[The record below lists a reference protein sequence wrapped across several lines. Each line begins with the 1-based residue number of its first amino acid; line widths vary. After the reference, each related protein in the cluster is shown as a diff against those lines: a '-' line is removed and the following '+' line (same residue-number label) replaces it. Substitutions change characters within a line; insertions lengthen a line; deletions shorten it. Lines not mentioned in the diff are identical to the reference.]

1 LIPYKDLEIG
11 TELGRG
17 NFGVVN
23 KAEWNG
29 ATCVIKQ
36 LLADDE
42 KSKQEFFKELATLD
56 KLRMSPH
63 PNIVRFLGYVE
74 NPLCLVVE
82 YVPDGDLSSL
92 ISSGKFSITF
102 FSFLKISKEFAAAM
116 LHAHKMNIIHC
127 DLAARNLLVE
137 TRGKEFSI
145 KVSDF
150 GMAKYSESGEYDLK
164 VNSVIPI
171 RWCAPEIL
179 KIRKFTKAGDVWSYG
194 VVLWEIL
201 SQSLP
206 YYQIL
211 SNQEVLEGIAKGTIS
226 LEKPNEVFDERI
238 WQIMQKCWN
247 RDSDQRITFAE
258 IVQSLKEIQ
267 VSKEPESPSNNNN
280 NNNNG
285 PRGQSFY
292 NFSQ

>member
-1 LIPYKDLEIG
+1 
-11 TELGRG
+11 
-17 NFGVVN
+17 
-23 KAEWNG
+23 
-29 ATCVIKQ
+29 
-36 LLADDE
+36 
-42 KSKQEFFKELATLD
+42 
-56 KLRMSPH
+56 MSPH

-92 ISSGKFSITF
+92 ISSGKFSINF
-102 FSFLKISKEFAAAM
+102 YSFLKIAKEFAAAM

-179 KIRKFTKAGDVWSYG
+179 KKKNKKIYKSWRCMELWSSFMGNSFTSFTLLSNFIKSRSFRRNCKRNYIIRKTK
-194 VVLWEIL
+194 
-201 SQSLP
+201 
-206 YYQIL
+206 
-211 SNQEVLEGIAKGTIS
+211 
-226 LEKPNEVFDERI
+226 
-238 WQIMQKCWN
+238 
-247 RDSDQRITFAE
+247 
-258 IVQSLKEIQ
+258 
-267 VSKEPESPSNNNN
+267 
-280 NNNNG
+280 
-285 PRGQSFY
+285 
-292 NFSQ
+292 